1 MKTLIKSLLTIAV
14 VAVATVQATGAYFT
28 STVTAADNQLTTG
41 TLRLG
46 VASTAFGGGN
56 SGYWVAYD
64 DGVSTVDGP
73 NIPTVTNMEPGVERS
88 VYVAVANIG
97 SLSFDYRA
105 FALGE
110 WTSNTSLDDSYVSVV
125 DVERYPA
132 GNCMANVECEDI
144 YYWLTGAG
152 YTHVGPVWASGG
164 PVTGMFGS
172 GTVWSDGNFTLAPQQ
187 FAVYKVDV
195 MLSTAA
201 DNTYQGQTYEYD
213 LVTQAKQLIAPWTP

>member
-1 MKTLIKSLLTIAV
+1 MKTLIKSMLMIAV
-14 VAVATVQATGAYFT
+14 VVAATTRASLAYFT
-28 STVTAADNQLTTG
+28 SQVTAADNQLTTG

-64 DGVSTVDGP
+64 DGATGYDGP

-105 FALGE
+105 YALGA
-110 WTSNTSLDDSYVSVV
+110 WVTGSGLDANMVSVN

-132 GNCMANVECEDI
+132 NNCLANVECEDI

-152 YTHVGPVWASGG
+152 YTHVGPAATFGT
-164 PVTGMFGS
+164 PVTGMFGDMT
-172 GTVWSDGNFTLAPQQ
+172 GFDDLNFTLAPQQ
-187 FAVYKVDV
+187 FAVYKIDV
-195 MLSTAA
+195 LLSVLA
-201 DNTYQGQTYEYD
+201 DNQYQGQTYEYD
-213 LVTQAKQLIAPWTP
+213 LVTQAKQTVAPSF